1 MKDDAAQRAD
11 EPQHERR
18 EPTFGE
24 IREPPP
30 REAPAAARAR
40 PDRIDADARVLDG
53 FSLGLARGES
63 IIDNAE
69 TSAGAGLS
77 RLVLTDRRLIVLGRD
92 HQTVYP
98 LRGVTRLAV
107 VRYLRWGWAVL
118 GLALALAGAIAALV
132 PTPFLPAGRE
142 EVVYVS
148 GAVFVAGLLLA
159 ALGMLR
165 PVRYVEITT
174 TAGELKLAMKRKDE
188 ALANFLNSLAQQ
200 IR

>member
-107 VRYLRWGWAVL
+107 VRYLRWGWSVL

-132 PTPFLPAGRE
+132 PTPFLPAGPLPATNSSPLTSTKLA
-142 EVVYVS
+142 Y
-148 GAVFVAGLLLA
+148 LA
-159 ALGMLR
+159 AG
-165 PVRYVEITT
+165 
-174 TAGELKLAMKRKDE
+174 
-188 ALANFLNSLAQQ
+188 SLASG
-200 IR
+200 RTMPNASKRFSAESTVMLASPPNTPPVC